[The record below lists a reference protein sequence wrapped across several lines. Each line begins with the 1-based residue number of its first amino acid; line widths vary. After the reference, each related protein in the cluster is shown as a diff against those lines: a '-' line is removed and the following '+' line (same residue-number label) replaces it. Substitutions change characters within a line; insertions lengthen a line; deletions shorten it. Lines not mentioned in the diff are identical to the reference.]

1 MMKGL
6 LAEHQAIRKEI
17 ESINEI
23 NFSTISESDGRDK
36 TISQKLKLQQAILNL
51 ADSIEK
57 HAWREEI
64 VLDIARKGLG
74 S

>member
-57 HAWREEI
+57 HASREEI